1 MNHLSVFLAIC
12 IGSIFG
18 FFILGGH
25 YFLIYLNV
33 LFPSLF
39 WIYMLSLL
47 IKKIRGFIYGT

>member
-25 YFLIYLNV
+25 YFLIYLNF
-33 LFPSLF
+33 LDLHAKFTDQE
-39 WIYMLSLL
+39 
-47 IKKIRGFIYGT
+47 IKEFKI